1 MFRAEFAPLGTA
13 YQPAT
18 INPGTSMLTQLC
30 IRNYAIA
37 ESLDIE
43 LENGMTALT
52 GETGAGKSIMLD
64 ALGLALGDRADPGIV
79 RHGTDKA
86 EINALFDVRIVPS
99 ALAWLT
105 SRDLDAGDDCVLRRV
120 ITAEGRS
127 RAYINGQPA
136 TLQDVRELSEQ
147 LIDIHSQHEH
157 QSLLKRDYQRQ
168 LLDTCAGALTLA
180 DTVAE
185 TARAHQSAQ
194 STLSSL
200 CGQRDEQSARSQLLQ
215 YQLTEL
221 ETLSLTPGEVESLED
236 EQKQLANAEQLLA
249 ASDHALNL
257 CKDGEV
263 NALGILHQAL
273 SSLRASPV
281 KVRQQTSAEE
291 LLKTAVIQIEE
302 ASQELQH
309 HLDREE
315 ADPAKLNEIQERL
328 DSIYQISRKH
338 HCKPEQ
344 LPELQAQLQEE
355 LDNIQGSDERLD
367 QLKTELKALAAN
379 YQVAAEK
386 LSQKRRKAATSI
398 SKKVETQLAD
408 LSMAN
413 CHFEIAL
420 SAIDK
425 QADSRDHLPLHGLED
440 VNFLISTNPGSRPGP
455 LNKIA
460 SGGELSRISLAIHV
474 VNAQAVTVPTIV
486 FDEVDVGIGGATA
499 EVVGGLLQS
508 LGKTTQVLCVTHQPQ
523 VASQADHHIK
533 VSKQSDRKSV
543 KTQLHQLDENE
554 KIDEIARMLGG
565 VAITENT
572 LAHAREMVT
581 TAH

>member
-1 MFRAEFAPLGTA
+1 
-13 YQPAT
+13 
-18 INPGTSMLTQLC
+18 MLTQLC

-43 LENGMTALT
+43 FESGMTALT

-79 RHGTDKA
+79 RHNTERA
-86 EINALFDVRIVPS
+86 EINALFDVGTVP
-99 ALAWLT
+99 AAMDWLT
-105 SRDLDAGDDCVLRRV
+105 SRDLDAGNDCLLRRV

-136 TLQDVRELSEQ
+136 TLQDVRELSEH

-157 QSLLKRDYQRQ
+157 QSLLKKEYQRQ
-168 LLDTCAGALTLA
+168 LLDACAGAQALA
-180 DTVAE
+180 ESLGE
-185 TARAHQSAQ
+185 TARAHQLARQ
-194 STLSSL
+194 TLQTLSS
-200 CGQRDEQSARSQLLQ
+200 QRDEQSARSQLLQ
-215 YQLTEL
+215 YQLDEL
-221 ETLSLTPGEVESLED
+221 DALDLQPGEVAALED

-249 ASDHALNL
+249 ASNHALNL

-281 KVRQQTSAEE
+281 KAAHQSSAED
-291 LLKTAVIQIEE
+291 LLNTAVIQIEE
-302 ASQELQH
+302 ASRELQH

-315 ADPAKLNEIQERL
+315 QDPGRLNEIETRL
-328 DSIYQISRKH
+328 DTIYQIARKH
-338 HCKPEQ
+338 HCKGEQ
-344 LPELQAQLQEE
+344 LPELQAQLQAE
-355 LDNIQGSDERLD
+355 LDNIQGSDERLEK
-367 QLKTELKALAAN
+367 LRAELKALAASYREN
-379 YQVAAEK
+379 AEK
-386 LSQKRRKAATSI
+386 LSEKRRKAANSMG
-398 SKKVETQLAD
+398 KKVEAQLAE

-413 CHFEIAL
+413 CRFKIAL
-420 SAIDK
+420 NPIANEEQLS
-425 QADSRDHLPLHGLED
+425 LHGLED
-440 VNFLISTNPGSRPGP
+440 VNFLISTNPGSQPGP

-474 VNAQAVTVPTIV
+474 VNAQAFTVPTII

-499 EVVGGLLQS
+499 EIVGALLQA
-508 LGKTTQVLCVTHQPQ
+508 LGKTTQVLCVTHQAQ
-523 VASQADHHIK
+523 VASQANHHIK
-533 VSKQSDRKSV
+533 VSKQSNKKSV
-543 KTQLHQLDENE
+543 KTTLNQLGEPE
-554 KIDEIARMLGG
+554 KIEEIARMLGG
-565 VAITENT
+565 VAITKNT

>member
-1 MFRAEFAPLGTA
+1 
-13 YQPAT
+13 
-18 INPGTSMLTQLC
+18 MLTQLC

-43 LENGMTALT
+43 FESGMTALT

-79 RHGTDKA
+79 RHNTERA
-86 EINALFDVRIVPS
+86 EINALFDVGTVP
-99 ALAWLT
+99 AAMDWLT
-105 SRDLDAGDDCVLRRV
+105 SRDLDAGNDCLLRRV

-136 TLQDVRELSEQ
+136 TLQDVRELSEH

-157 QSLLKRDYQRQ
+157 QSLLKKEYQRQ
-168 LLDTCAGALTLA
+168 LLDACAGAQALA
-180 DTVAE
+180 ESLGE
-185 TARAHQSAQ
+185 TARAHQLARQ
-194 STLSSL
+194 TLQTLSS
-200 CGQRDEQSARSQLLQ
+200 QRDEQSARSQLLQ
-215 YQLTEL
+215 YQLDEL
-221 ETLSLTPGEVESLED
+221 DALDLQPGEVAALED

-249 ASDHALNL
+249 ASNHALNL

-281 KVRQQTSAEE
+281 KAAHQSSAED
-291 LLKTAVIQIEE
+291 LLNTAVIQIEE
-302 ASQELQH
+302 ASRELQH

-315 ADPAKLNEIQERL
+315 QDPGRLNEIETRL
-328 DSIYQISRKH
+328 DTIYQIARKH
-338 HCKPEQ
+338 HCKGEQ
-344 LPELQAQLQEE
+344 LPELQAQLQAE
-355 LDNIQGSDERLD
+355 LDNIQGSDERLEKLRAE
-367 QLKTELKALAAN
+367 LKTLAASYREN
-379 YQVAAEK
+379 AEK
-386 LSQKRRKAATSI
+386 LSEKRRKAANSMG
-398 SKKVETQLAD
+398 KKVEAQLAE

-413 CHFEIAL
+413 CRFKIAL
-420 SAIDK
+420 NPIANEEQLS
-425 QADSRDHLPLHGLED
+425 LHGLED
-440 VNFLISTNPGSRPGP
+440 VNFLISTNPGSQPGP

-474 VNAQAVTVPTIV
+474 VNAQAFTVPTII

-499 EVVGGLLQS
+499 EIVGALLQA
-508 LGKTTQVLCVTHQPQ
+508 LGKTTQVLCVTHQAQ
-523 VASQADHHIK
+523 VASQANHHIK
-533 VSKQSDRKSV
+533 VSKQSDKKSV
-543 KTQLHQLDENE
+543 KTTLNQLGEPE
-554 KIDEIARMLGG
+554 KIEEIARMLGG
-565 VAITENT
+565 VAITKNT

>member
-1 MFRAEFAPLGTA
+1 
-13 YQPAT
+13 
-18 INPGTSMLTQLC
+18 MLTQLC

-37 ESLDIE
+37 ESLDID

-64 ALGLALGDRADPGIV
+64 ALGLALGDRADAGIV

-86 EINALFDVRIVPS
+86 EINALFDVSAVPA
-99 ALAWLT
+99 ALSWLQ
-105 SRDLDAGDDCVLRRV
+105 SRDLDAGDDCMLRRV

-136 TLQDVRELSEQ
+136 TLQDIRNLSDQ

-157 QSLLKRDYQRQ
+157 QSLLKKDYQRQ
-168 LLDTCAGALTLA
+168 LLDTCANAQALA
-180 DTVAE
+180 EKVEE
-185 TARAHQSAQ
+185 TAHAHQRTLT
-194 STLSSL
+194 TLSSL
-200 CGQRDEQSARSQLLQ
+200 SGQRDEQSARAQLLQ
-215 YQLTEL
+215 YQLDEL
-221 ETLSLTPGEVESLED
+221 ETLNLQASEVESLED

-281 KVRQQTSAEE
+281 KVDRQASAEE

-302 ASQELQH
+302 ASRELQH

-315 ADPAKLNEIQERL
+315 LDPARLHEVQERL
-328 DSIYQISRKH
+328 DSIYQIARKH

-344 LPELQAQLQEE
+344 LPELQARLQSE
-355 LDNIQGSDERLD
+355 LDSIQGSDERLE
-367 QLKTELKALAAN
+367 QLKAELETLAAD
-379 YQVAAEK
+379 YHKSAGK
-386 LSQKRRKAATSI
+386 LSEKRRKAAATI
-398 SKKVETQLAD
+398 SKKVEAQLAE

-413 CHFEIAL
+413 CRFNIAL
-420 SAIDK
+420 NSID
-425 QADSRDHLPLHGLED
+425 SSEHLPGHGLED
-440 VNFLISTNPGSRPGP
+440 VSFLISTNPGSQPGP

-499 EVVGGLLQS
+499 EVVGGLLQA

-533 VSKQSDRKSV
+533 VSKQSDKKSV
-543 KTQLHQLDENE
+543 KTALHQLGENE

-565 VAITENT
+565 IAITENT

>member
-1 MFRAEFAPLGTA
+1 
-13 YQPAT
+13 
-18 INPGTSMLTQLC
+18 MLTQLC

-43 LENGMTALT
+43 FESGMTALT

-79 RHGTDKA
+79 RHNTERA
-86 EINALFDVRIVPS
+86 EINALFDVGTVP
-99 ALAWLT
+99 AAMDWLT
-105 SRDLDAGDDCVLRRV
+105 SRDLDAGNDCLLRRV

-136 TLQDVRELSEQ
+136 TLQDVRELSEH

-157 QSLLKRDYQRQ
+157 QSLLKKEYQRQ
-168 LLDTCAGALTLA
+168 LLDACAGAQALA
-180 DTVAE
+180 ESLGE
-185 TARAHQSAQ
+185 TARAHQLARQ
-194 STLSSL
+194 TLQTLSS
-200 CGQRDEQSARSQLLQ
+200 QRDEQSARSQLLQ
-215 YQLTEL
+215 YQLDEL
-221 ETLSLTPGEVESLED
+221 DALDLQPGEVAALED

-249 ASDHALNL
+249 ASNHALNL

-281 KVRQQTSAEE
+281 KAAHQSSAED
-291 LLKTAVIQIEE
+291 LLNTAVIQIEE
-302 ASQELQH
+302 ASRELQH

-315 ADPAKLNEIQERL
+315 QDPGRLNEIETRL
-328 DSIYQISRKH
+328 DTIYQIARKH
-338 HCKPEQ
+338 HCKGEQ
-344 LPELQAQLQEE
+344 LPELQAQLQAE
-355 LDNIQGSDERLD
+355 LDNIQGSDERLEKLRAE
-367 QLKTELKALAAN
+367 LKTLAASYREN
-379 YQVAAEK
+379 AEK
-386 LSQKRRKAATSI
+386 LSEKRRKAANSMG
-398 SKKVETQLAD
+398 KKVEAQLAE

-413 CHFEIAL
+413 CRFKIAL
-420 SAIDK
+420 NPIANEEQLS
-425 QADSRDHLPLHGLED
+425 LHGLED
-440 VNFLISTNPGSRPGP
+440 VNFLISTNPGSQPGP

-474 VNAQAVTVPTIV
+474 VNAQAVTVPTII

-499 EVVGGLLQS
+499 EIVGALLQA
-508 LGKTTQVLCVTHQPQ
+508 LGKTTQVLCVTHQAQ
-523 VASQADHHIK
+523 VASQANHHIK
-533 VSKQSDRKSV
+533 VSKQSDKKSV
-543 KTQLHQLDENE
+543 KTTLNQLGEPE
-554 KIDEIARMLGG
+554 KIEEIARMLGG
-565 VAITENT
+565 VAITKNT

>member
-1 MFRAEFAPLGTA
+1 
-13 YQPAT
+13 
-18 INPGTSMLTQLC
+18 MLTQLC

-43 LENGMTALT
+43 LDSGMTALT

-64 ALGLALGDRADPGIV
+64 ALGLALGDRADPGVV
-79 RHGTDKA
+79 RHNTDRA
-86 EINALFDVRIVPS
+86 EINALFDVNAVPAAQS
-99 ALAWLT
+99 WLQE
-105 SRDLDAGDDCVLRRV
+105 RDLEAGDDCMLRRV

-136 TLQDVRELSEQ
+136 TLQDVRALSEL
-147 LIDIHSQHEH
+147 LIDVHSQHEH
-157 QSLLKRDYQRQ
+157 QSLLKKDYQRE
-168 LLDTCAGALTLA
+168 LLDTCAGAQALA
-180 DTVAE
+180 ESLAA
-185 TARAHQSAQ
+185 TARAHHSALN
-194 STLSSL
+194 TLSQLSS
-200 CGQRDEQSARSQLLQ
+200 QRDEQSARAQLLH
-215 YQLTEL
+215 YQLEEL
-221 ETLSLTPGEVESLED
+221 DTLNIKAGEVESLEE
-236 EQKQLANAEQLLA
+236 EQKQLANAEQLLS
-249 ASDHALNL
+249 ASDHALTL

-263 NALGILHQAL
+263 NALGVLHQAL

-281 KVRQQTSAEE
+281 KVSQQSAAEE
-291 LLKTAVIQIEE
+291 LLQTAVIQIEE
-302 ASQELQH
+302 ASRELQH

-315 ADPAKLNEIQERL
+315 LDPARLNEVQERL
-328 DSIYQISRKH
+328 DSIYQIARKH

-344 LPELQAQLQEE
+344 LTELQQDLQQE
-355 LDNIQGSDERLD
+355 LDNIQGSDERLEA
-367 QLKTELKALAAN
+367 LKAELKSLAAD
-379 YQVAAEK
+379 YQKNAEK
-386 LSQKRRKAATSI
+386 LSDKRRKAASAI
-398 SKKVETQLAD
+398 SKKVESQLAE

-413 CHFEIAL
+413 CRFTIEL
-420 SAIDK
+420 MPQQKSEN
-425 QADSRDHLPLHGLED
+425 LPLHGLED
-440 VNFLISTNPGSRPGP
+440 VSFLISTNPGSQPGP

-499 EVVGGLLQS
+499 EIVGALLQE
-508 LGKTTQVLCVTHQPQ
+508 LGKSTQVLCVTHQAQ

-543 KTQLHQLDENE
+543 KTALQQLGEAE
-554 KIDEIARMLGG
+554 KIEEIARMLGG

>member
-1 MFRAEFAPLGTA
+1 
-13 YQPAT
+13 
-18 INPGTSMLTQLC
+18 MLTQLC

-43 LENGMTALT
+43 FESGMTALT

-79 RHGTDKA
+79 RHNTERA
-86 EINALFDVRIVPS
+86 EINALFDVGTVP
-99 ALAWLT
+99 AAMDWLT
-105 SRDLDAGDDCVLRRV
+105 SRDLDAGNDCLLRRV

-136 TLQDVRELSEQ
+136 TLQDVRELSEH

-157 QSLLKRDYQRQ
+157 QSLLKKEYQRQ
-168 LLDTCAGALTLA
+168 LLDACAGAQALA
-180 DTVAE
+180 ESLGE
-185 TARAHQSAQ
+185 TARAHQLARQ
-194 STLSSL
+194 TLQTLSS
-200 CGQRDEQSARSQLLQ
+200 QRDEQSARSQLLQ
-215 YQLTEL
+215 YQLDEL
-221 ETLSLTPGEVESLED
+221 DALDLQPGEVAALED

-249 ASDHALNL
+249 ASNHALNL

-281 KVRQQTSAEE
+281 KAAHQSSAED
-291 LLKTAVIQIEE
+291 LLNTAVIQVEE
-302 ASQELQH
+302 ASRELQH

-315 ADPAKLNEIQERL
+315 QDPGRLNEIETRL
-328 DSIYQISRKH
+328 DTIYQIARKH
-338 HCKPEQ
+338 HCKGEQ
-344 LPELQAQLQEE
+344 LPELQAQLQAE
-355 LDNIQGSDERLD
+355 LDNIQGSDERLEKLRAE
-367 QLKTELKALAAN
+367 LKTLAASYREN
-379 YQVAAEK
+379 AEK
-386 LSQKRRKAATSI
+386 LSEKRRKAANSMG
-398 SKKVETQLAD
+398 KKVEAQLAE

-413 CHFEIAL
+413 CRFKIAL
-420 SAIDK
+420 NPIANEEQLS
-425 QADSRDHLPLHGLED
+425 LHGLED
-440 VNFLISTNPGSRPGP
+440 VNFLISTNPGSQPGP

-474 VNAQAVTVPTIV
+474 VNAQAVTVPTII

-499 EVVGGLLQS
+499 EIVGALLQA
-508 LGKTTQVLCVTHQPQ
+508 LGKTTQVLCVTHQAQ
-523 VASQADHHIK
+523 VASQANHHIK
-533 VSKQSDRKSV
+533 VSKQSDKKSV
-543 KTQLHQLDENE
+543 KTTLNQLGEPE
-554 KIDEIARMLGG
+554 KIEEIARMLGG
-565 VAITENT
+565 VAITKNT

>member
-1 MFRAEFAPLGTA
+1 
-13 YQPAT
+13 
-18 INPGTSMLTQLC
+18 MLTQLC

-37 ESLDIE
+37 ESLDID

-86 EINALFDVRIVPS
+86 EINALFDVCAVPA
-99 ALAWLT
+99 ALNWLK
-105 SRDLDAGDDCVLRRV
+105 SRDLDAGDDCMLRRV

-157 QSLLKRDYQRQ
+157 QSLLKKDYQRQ
-168 LLDTCAGALTLA
+168 LLDTCAGAQTLA

-185 TARAHQSAQ
+185 TSRAHQNALT
-194 STLSSL
+194 TLSSL
-200 CGQRDEQSARSQLLQ
+200 SSQRDEQSARAQLLQ
-215 YQLTEL
+215 YQLDEL
-221 ETLSLTPGEVESLED
+221 ETLGLKTGEVESLED

-281 KVRQQTSAEE
+281 KVGQQATAEE
-291 LLKTAVIQIEE
+291 LLQTAVIQIEE
-302 ASQELQH
+302 ASRELQH

-315 ADPAKLNEIQERL
+315 LDPARLNEVQERL
-328 DSIYQISRKH
+328 DSIYQIARKH

-344 LPELQAQLQEE
+344 LPELQEQLQAE
-355 LDNIQGSDERLD
+355 LDSIQGSDERLE
-367 QLKTELKALAAN
+367 QLKAELKSLGAT
-379 YQVAAEK
+379 YRTAAEK
-386 LSQKRRKAATSI
+386 LSEKRRKAAASI
-398 SKKVETQLAD
+398 SKKVEAQLAE

-413 CHFEIAL
+413 CRFNIAL
-420 SAIDK
+420 STLEPGE
-425 QADSRDHLPLHGLED
+425 HLPSHGLED
-440 VNFLISTNPGSRPGP
+440 VSFLISTNPGSQPGP

-499 EVVGGLLQS
+499 EVVGGLLQA

-543 KTQLHQLDENE
+543 KTALHQLSENE
-554 KIDEIARMLGG
+554 KIEEIARMLGG
-565 VAITENT
+565 IAITENT